1 MHAVLGV
8 DDEGAL
14 AGGGVLVGSV
24 LVDACRTKALFGP
37 RELGDGGGGRVLLQM
52 RLDDEVRGLV
62 VVVAGARPRQ
72 RRQQVE
78 AQLVVGLR
86 VGDLAEALGRL
97 RSGRVRRA
105 VAQRPGVKVRVR

>member
-1 MHAVLGV
+1 MHAILGI

-14 AGGGVLVGSV
+14 ASNGVLVGGVLV
-24 LVDACRTKALFGP
+24 DARRTEALLRA
-37 RELGDGGGGRVLLQM
+37 RELHDGDGGGVMLHM
-52 RLDDEVRGLV
+52 RLDDEMWGLV

-86 VGDLAEALGRL
+86 VGDLAAVALGRL
-97 RSGRVRRA
+97 RLGGVRRA
-105 VAQRPGVKVRVR
+105 VAQ